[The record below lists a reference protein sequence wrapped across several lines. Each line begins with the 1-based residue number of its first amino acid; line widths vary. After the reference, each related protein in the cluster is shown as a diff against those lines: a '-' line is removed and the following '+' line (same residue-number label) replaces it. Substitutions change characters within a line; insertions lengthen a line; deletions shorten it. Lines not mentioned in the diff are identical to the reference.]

1 LKEGFG
7 GHKKGPKGITLQISQ
22 LSNLYSPYG
31 TMEKSLNIGGVPSS
45 LIFLLGKKNICKLSL
60 KSDGAVNRSSHL

>member
-1 LKEGFG
+1 MVW

-31 TMEKSLNIGGVPSS
+31 TMEKSLNIGSVPSS
-45 LIFLLGKKNICKLSL
+45 LIFLLGKKIYM
-60 KSDGAVNRSSHL
+60 